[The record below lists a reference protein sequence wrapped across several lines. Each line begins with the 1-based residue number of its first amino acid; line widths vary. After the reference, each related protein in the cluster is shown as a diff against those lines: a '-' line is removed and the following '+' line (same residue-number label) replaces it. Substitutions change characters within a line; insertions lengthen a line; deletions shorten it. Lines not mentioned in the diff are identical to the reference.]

1 MPQSKFDEK
10 RLLLVAAAVAFAG
23 LFAVL
28 IKKLL
33 DLPDKTEPEFK
44 GRKKHCYLALPRE
57 TIQRYLDSGA
67 KRMEFEF
74 VEDHKR
80 VKLYLVGYDAADDEC
95 FRKKIKTPYEP
106 DKDVDLEN
114 KEFGLFEQEHDK
126 TWLHETLTKEPLQ
139 DWEFKPVECDLP
151 GGKGY
156 VSYEMS
162 GSSLQIAIRV
172 NPCPPGCH

>member
-28 IKKLL
+28 LKKLL
-33 DLPDKTEPEFK
+33 SLPDKTDPELK
-44 GRKKHCYLALPRE
+44 GRKKHCYLALSRQ

-74 VEDHKR
+74 VEEKNR
-80 VKLYLVGYDAADDEC
+80 VKLYLLGYDAADDAC
-95 FRKKIKTPYEP
+95 FRKKIKTPHGPET
-106 DKDVDLEN
+106 DVDLEN
-114 KEFGLFEQEHDK
+114 KEFGPFEREHAR
-126 TWLHETLTKEPLQ
+126 TWLHETLTKEPIQ
-139 DWEFKPVECDLP
+139 DWEFKPVECELP
-151 GGKGY
+151 NGKGY
-156 VSYEMS
+156 VSYEMTA
-162 GSSLQIAIRV
+162 SSLQVAIRV